1 MRLRRAGS
9 ILGTLGVVILSFSPL
24 AASAVES
31 DGFADGDAVTVTGR
45 EARAAAKA
53 AAAVPAAER
62 LVEYKHADGCL
73 LGVRP
78 FGASLGPCGPSDLAL
93 LPPDCDGLTPI
104 QPLWQRTR
112 TSTSAAWSTW
122 RYVMGWSCPQD
133 DLPAFTA
140 ADFRRLP
147 LAPPT
152 LRVQPDTGR
161 VLVNLPL
168 ITMTDAT
175 PQLLVTDLLGHDVE
189 VDATPTSYSW
199 DFGDG
204 SAPLVTTSPG
214 HPYPGHDV
222 SHAYAAAGTFR
233 VTLTVTYSGRYR
245 LAGTTTWLPVA
256 GTASTTATSPPI
268 LAEEAPSRL
277 VATDCAANPR
287 PAGC

>member
-1 MRLRRAGS
+1 MGTTRLTSLVLVAG
-9 ILGTLGVVILSFSPL
+9 L
-24 AASAVES
+24 ALAVCLQPASAAEFEG
-31 DGFADGDAVTVTGR
+31 DAQGDAVTLTGR
-45 EARAAAKA
+45 EARATAKA
-53 AAAVPAAER
+53 AAAIPVAER
-62 LVEYKHADGCL
+62 LVEYKYADACL
-73 LGVRP
+73 SSLPTHQLTIAPCTPTRNLAPLPNCEGLAPVR
-78 FGASLGPCGPSDLAL
+78 
-93 LPPDCDGLTPI
+93 
-104 QPLWQRTR
+104 PLWQRTR
-112 TSTSAAWSTW
+112 ATPADSWSNW
-122 RYVMGWSCPQD
+122 RLVADASCPQD

-168 ITMTDAT
+168 ITVTDPT
-175 PQLLVTDLLGHDVE
+175 PQLLFTDLLGYDVE

-222 SHAYAAAGTFR
+222 SHAYVAAGTFR

-268 LAEEAPSRL
+268 VAEEAPSRL
-277 VATDCAANPR
+277 VATDCTADPR